1 MSLLIPIQYHG
12 KLYPDKIKPKIEEIA
27 GHFDKDKIHPKKKY
41 SLHTEYS
48 VGKRKLDSKLLVDL
62 PIIMNA
68 QKNGVPQLW
77 FNNEWSKEF
86 HNFILKIVGDNNP
99 PTIIEV
105 HPPFNDYCNSVYD
118 FINNYVA
125 FELQVK
131 ESFPETDILIENRC
145 GTIYSGGKFLF
156 SKNEELLIL
165 SEILDKNKMK
175 LRIVLDIPQLFAA
188 HRINLRKISEK
199 EIEDALNPIELIK
212 HNIAGIHLWGKRL
225 SNNNRWS
232 AHIGDLNDYFSGNV
246 KLKNYFLNRLQEI
259 FNDGKRRYFVPEV
272 NSSNAD
278 LQSIIEDMLNVGF
291 RFE

>member
-12 KLYPDKIKPKIEEIA
+12 KLYPDEIKPKIEEIA
-27 GHFDKDKIHPKKKY
+27 GHFDKVEIHPKKNY

-48 VGKRKLDSKLLVDL
+48 VGKRELNSKLLENL
-62 PIIMNA
+62 PTIRNA
-68 QKNGVPQLW
+68 QKKGVPQLW
-77 FNNEWSKEF
+77 INNEWSNEF
-86 HNFILKIVGDNNP
+86 HSFILKLVSENNP

-105 HPPFNDYCNSVYD
+105 HPPFNDYCNIVYD
-118 FINNYVA
+118 FINHYAA
-125 FELQVK
+125 FELKVR

-145 GTIYSGGKFLF
+145 GTIYTGGKFLF
-156 SKNEELLIL
+156 STNEDLLVL

-212 HNIAGIHLWGKRL
+212 HNIKGIHLWGKRL
-225 SNNNRWS
+225 SSNNRWS
-232 AHIGDLNDYFSGNV
+232 AHIGDLNDYFNGNI
-246 KLKNYFLNRLQEI
+246 KLKNCFLNRLQEI
-259 FNDGKRRYFVPEV
+259 FNDCKKRYFVPEV

-278 LQSIIEDMLNVGF
+278 LQSIIVDMLNVGF